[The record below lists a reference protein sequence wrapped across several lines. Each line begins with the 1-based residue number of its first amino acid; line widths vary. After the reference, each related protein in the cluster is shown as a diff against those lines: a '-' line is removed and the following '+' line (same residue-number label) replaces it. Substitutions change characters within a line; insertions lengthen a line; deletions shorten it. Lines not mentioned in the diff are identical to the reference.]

1 MIRFEETLPNENED
15 NTLDGDYVMNA
26 GKSSNFESRHD
37 DMPLHYRHIRC
48 GEGQV
53 KPEYY
58 LLMHVLISKYHISE
72 NMAQRAIIDIANY
85 LFGCKEHGKWKP
97 YKSGEQYDCNTLP
110 SQSNINRT
118 EPYIEAMILSNI
130 VEEIMN
136 GDPQNVVTYSNYGS
150 LLNRKGNCMVPSFN
164 MNEYKE
170 YCQNN
175 GFLQRQKNLSPN

>member
-26 GKSSNFESRHD
+26 SKSLNFESRHD

-48 GEGQV
+48 RERQV

-58 LLMHVLISKYHISE
+58 LLMHILKSKYHISE
-72 NMAQRAIIDIANY
+72 NMAQRAIIEIANY
-85 LFGCKEHGKWKP
+85 LFGRKEHGKWKP
-97 YKSGEQYDCNTLP
+97 YKSGEQYDRNTLP

-150 LLNRKGNCMVPSFN
+150 LLNRTGNCVVPSFN

-170 YCQNN
+170 YCQKN